1 MTVVLLIAAI
11 VGVLLLVAFLGYA
24 ASRFYIVRADRTYMV
39 HDETDYRRALKGWGF
54 IWDPLESKVKG
65 PTASMLE
72 FPSYSYS
79 EDKRVTRYLR
89 DQKTGAINLKP
100 HFCVP
105 PKFRVLSADNHE
117 FQIEVQVQFSLNRDL
132 LRYTYKLE
140 NFGDALVIRILEAFR
155 AEIGK
160 RRDEQVRADVGLISQ
175 GAIARLR
182 QAELDGDEEKEQG
195 MALGVTYHTASF
207 TFKEVRP
214 DSELDE
220 AILSVAAGPATAESE
235 QRVNLLGGVRRQLR
249 SQGVATIRPQ
259 DLDALGDVFLTRP
272 LCATEAVLTVLELQ
286 TRQNIAEALAASGHL
301 VVVTGQELGLTGAS
315 AQLEAM
321 REAERRRV
329 AEGGSA
335 AAAAPPPAPSV

>member
-1 MTVVLLIAAI
+1 MVTILVMIAAI
-11 VGVLLLVAFLGYA
+11 VCGLLLLAFFAYA
-24 ASRFYIVRADRTYMV
+24 ASRFYIVRADRTFMV

-65 PTASMLE
+65 PTVSMLE

-79 EDKRVTRYLR
+79 DDQRVTRHLR

-100 HFCVP
+100 HYCVP

-140 NFGDALVIRILEAFR
+140 NFGDALVIRIQEAFR
-155 AEIGK
+155 SEIGK
-160 RRDEQVRADVGLISQ
+160 RKDEQMRADVGVIAQSV
-175 GAIARLR
+175 IARLR
-182 QAELDGDEEKEQG
+182 QAELDGDEEREQG

-207 TFKEVRP
+207 TFKEIRP

-220 AILSVAAGPATAESE
+220 AILSVAAGPPSAESE

-259 DLDALGDVFLTRP
+259 DLDALGDVFLGRP
-272 LCATEAVLTVLELQ
+272 VCATDAVLAILELQ

-321 REAERRRV
+321 REAERRRQ
-329 AEGGSA
+329 AEAG
-335 AAAAPPPAPSV
+335 PPPPDPAA

>member
-1 MTVVLLIAAI
+1 MTVVWVIAAI
-11 VGVLLLVAFLGYA
+11 VGALLLVAFLAYA

-39 HDETDYRRALKGWGF
+39 HDETDYRRALKGWGI

-65 PTASMLE
+65 PTASRLE

-79 EDKRVTRYLR
+79 DDKPCIRHLR
-89 DQKTGAINLKP
+89 DQKTGAVSLKP
-100 HFCVP
+100 HYCVP
-105 PKFRVLSADNHE
+105 PKFRVLSADNHD
-117 FQIEVQVQFSLNRDL
+117 FQIDVQVQFSLNRDL

-140 NFGDALVIRILEAFR
+140 SFGDALVIRVQEAFR
-155 AEIGK
+155 AEIGQRK
-160 RRDEQVRADVGLISQ
+160 DEQVRADVGVISQ
-175 GAIARLR
+175 GVIARLR
-182 QAELDGDEEKEQG
+182 QAERDGDEETEEG

-207 TFKEVRP
+207 TFKEIRP

-220 AILSVAAGPATAESE
+220 AILSVASGPATAESE

-259 DLDALGDVFLTRP
+259 DLDALGDVFVGRSF
-272 LCATEAVLTVLELQ
+272 CATEAVLAILELQ

-321 REAERRRV
+321 REAERRRQ
-329 AEGGSA
+329 AEAG
-335 AAAAPPPAPSV
+335 APPADPAG